1 MCAYDTYYYL
11 KVDVAG
17 KVHLSAHQ
25 KSIAYANALGSVVE
39 CFGEKHSIEVSVT
52 LCESH
57 QGLYEGHDVRNPTA
71 EEFQNRS
78 YL

>member
-25 KSIAYANALGSVVE
+25 KSIAYANALGSLVE
-39 CFGEKHSIEVSVT
+39 FFGESQH
-52 LCESH
+52 
-57 QGLYEGHDVRNPTA
+57 
-71 EEFQNRS
+71 
-78 YL
+78 